1 MRKDWPVNGSPWV
14 IRTVIHGQE
23 ILRLH
28 LHSSLTTS
36 VTPGCR
42 EVNAG
47 AAPLE
52 GRARMS
58 EELPTRALART
69 GRRGTGASRP
79 EEGSPAVPEA
89 RDTQPSLCCSAGT
102 LLRPPFSWPAEAAG
116 DRSRP

>member
-1 MRKDWPVNGSPWV
+1 M
-14 IRTVIHGQE
+14 IRTVIHGWE

-52 GRARMS
+52 GRAGMS
-58 EELPTRALART
+58 EELPTRALTRT

-79 EEGSPAVPEA
+79 EEASSAVPEA
-89 RDTQPSLCCSAGT
+89 RDTSLVSAAPPE
-102 LLRPPFSWPAEAAG
+102 LFLRPQDVFLPVPDEAHTIAL
-116 DRSRP
+116 RHQAP

>member
-1 MRKDWPVNGSPWV
+1 MRKDWPVNGSLEV
-14 IRTVIHGQE
+14 IRTVIHSQE
-23 ILRLH
+23 ILRLY

-52 GRARMS
+52 GRAGMS

-79 EEGSPAVPEA
+79 EEASSAVPEA
-89 RDTQPSLCCSAGT
+89 RDTQPGLCCSAGT
-102 LLRPPFSWPAEAAG
+102 LLRPPF
-116 DRSRP
+116 